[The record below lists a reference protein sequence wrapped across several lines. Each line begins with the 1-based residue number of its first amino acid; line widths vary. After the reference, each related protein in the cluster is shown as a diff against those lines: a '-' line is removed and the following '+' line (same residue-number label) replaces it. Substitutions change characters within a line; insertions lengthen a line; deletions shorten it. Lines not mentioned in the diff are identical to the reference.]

1 MGALEATVVSTA
13 MPTVI
18 GELGG
23 IHYYAWVTNAYLLT
37 SSVTVPI
44 YGKLADLYG
53 RRPVLFFGIGVFLS
67 GSVLC
72 GLAWNMT
79 TLIVFRGIQGIG
91 AGAIIPMV
99 TTIAADIYTLEER
112 GKIQG
117 YISSVWGIASVIGPA
132 LGGVF
137 AQYASW
143 RWIFYLNLPIG
154 AAAFIVLR
162 RSLREDVLRQAHRID
177 YTGTTVL
184 TIGLSLAIL
193 GLLEGGVAWSWTSV
207 TSIGLFAAAAVMLA
221 VFARIERHAVEPILP
236 PWVFSRRVLVTAN
249 VAGVAIG
256 ATVVGL
262 SSYVPLYAQGVVGVG
277 AVLAGF
283 AMAAMSVGWPLA
295 SSQAARLYLRIDFRN
310 TALIGSV
317 FSIAGTVMFA
327 FWVHEHSGLGR
338 VALASFVTGVGL
350 GFASISLLVAVQ
362 SVVEW
367 DRRGVV
373 TGAAMFCRSVGSAL
387 GIAVLGS
394 IANTTLGDWFRN
406 PPSELSGRLPH
417 SVDTATLAFSGKSD
431 DVAVVQY
438 TQDAL
443 YAAMHNVFLALLVV
457 AVLGLV
463 MQLLLPRRF
472 RPIVFADDKPGG

>member
-1 MGALEATVVSTA
+1 
-13 MPTVI
+13 
-18 GELGG
+18 
-23 IHYYAWVTNAYLLT
+23 
-37 SSVTVPI
+37 
-44 YGKLADLYG
+44 
-53 RRPVLFFGIGVFLS
+53 
-67 GSVLC
+67 
-72 GLAWNMT
+72 
-79 TLIVFRGIQGIG
+79 
-91 AGAIIPMV
+91 
-99 TTIAADIYTLEER
+99 
-112 GKIQG
+112 
-117 YISSVWGIASVIGPA
+117 
-132 LGGVF
+132 
-137 AQYASW
+137 
-143 RWIFYLNLPIG
+143 
-154 AAAFIVLR
+154 
-162 RSLREDVLRQAHRID
+162 
-177 YTGTTVL
+177 
-184 TIGLSLAIL
+184 
-193 GLLEGGVAWSWTSV
+193 
-207 TSIGLFAAAAVMLA
+207 
-221 VFARIERHAVEPILP
+221 
-236 PWVFSRRVLVTAN
+236 
-249 VAGVAIG
+249 
-256 ATVVGL
+256 
-262 SSYVPLYAQGVVGVG
+262 
-277 AVLAGF
+277 
-283 AMAAMSVGWPLA
+283 MSVGWPLA
-295 SSQAARLYLRIDFRN
+295 SSLAARLYLRIDFRN

-406 PPSELSGRLPH
+406 PPSELSGRLPD

-431 DVAVVQY
+431 DAAVVQY